1 MKGFLRSKSI
11 CNITRDMKKHKLW
24 CWVKKKKFQ
33 NKGHSR
39 CLEKGESA
47 RAGVIRKGFT
57 EKVKMSHKLSVHIR
71 NDQIEE
77 AVWSFLAG
85 RRGYQCS
92 QHWVFPGVCKRWEA
106 YPRR

>member
-1 MKGFLRSKSI
+1 
-11 CNITRDMKKHKLW
+11 MKKTQTVVLGRKRR
-24 CWVKKKKFQ
+24 FQ

-47 RAGVIRKGFT
+47 QAGVIRKGFT
-57 EKVKMSHKLSVHIR
+57 EKVKMSDELSVHIR

-77 AVWSFLAG
+77 AVRSFLAG
-85 RRGYQCS
+85 RSGYQCS
-92 QHWVFPGVCKRWEA
+92 QRWVFSGVCKRWEA